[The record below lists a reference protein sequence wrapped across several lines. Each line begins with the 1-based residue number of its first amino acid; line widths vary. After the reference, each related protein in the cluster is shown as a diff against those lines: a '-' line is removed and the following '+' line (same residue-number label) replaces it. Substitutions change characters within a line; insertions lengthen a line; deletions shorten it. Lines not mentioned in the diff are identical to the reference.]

1 MEIMKT
7 QPGFLTIL
15 TGKTDMGKSTITVY
29 DYSELL
35 KVGKRVIFFSYEYC
49 QSIIYNKLISH
60 FKTNWSQ
67 LFNLNIIDA
76 NGLNLQSLV
85 NIVRNKKGNVDAVY
99 IDYLDLLK
107 NSTWPIKEGE
117 ADPQELEHVQE
128 IVRELAELAREM
140 DIPIVLLSQTGSS
153 TNFEKS
159 VERLNAF
166 CEKVPEGN
174 VIKMFIGKGTF
185 IDERIDISDIVHL
198 ILVDGYN
205 LKYYSSINIKEIY
218 QDR

>member
-1 MEIMKT
+1 MEIIKT
-7 QPGFLTIL
+7 EKGYLTIL

-107 NSTWPIKEGE
+107 HSTYPNESENDPHDLERIQAIIKEL
-117 ADPQELEHVQE
+117 ASLAKEL
-128 IVRELAELAREM
+128 
-140 DIPIVLLSQTGSS
+140 DIPVVLLSQTGSS

-166 CEKVPEGN
+166 CETVEDNN
-174 VIKMFIGKGTF
+174 VIKMFIGKGNI
-185 IDERIDISDIVHL
+185 IDERIDYSDIVHI

-205 LKYYSSINIKEIY
+205 LKHYSSINIKEIY
-218 QDR
+218 ND